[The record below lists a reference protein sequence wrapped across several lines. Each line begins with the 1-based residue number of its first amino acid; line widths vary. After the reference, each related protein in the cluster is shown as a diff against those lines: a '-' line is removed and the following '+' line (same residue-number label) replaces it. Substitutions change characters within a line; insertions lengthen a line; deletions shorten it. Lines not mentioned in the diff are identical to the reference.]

1 MLAYRLSIASRQR
14 TQDAK
19 RSLAI
24 GSITAGNSWAS
35 QKKFAKLEFL
45 FSLFYFPF
53 RWQVFPTSV
62 SLIKRDLARWNLSN
76 LFKYY
81 MAQMQLDLKVC
92 KELCL
97 FKKNIAFTSKWVAFK
112 DTASRKAASIS
123 PFSSRVIN
131 ISRVA
136 PQIPSWKA
144 FSLLRFRADIEQKYM
159 K

>member
-1 MLAYRLSIASRQR
+1 
-14 TQDAK
+14 
-19 RSLAI
+19 
-24 GSITAGNSWAS
+24 
-35 QKKFAKLEFL
+35 
-45 FSLFYFPF
+45 
-53 RWQVFPTSV
+53 
-62 SLIKRDLARWNLSN
+62 
-76 LFKYY
+76 

-112 DTASRKAASIS
+112 DTASRKAASMS

-144 FSLLRFRADIEQKYM
+144 FSLLRLRADIEQKYM